1 MPFILGDEI
10 CDCYIDLRQDKDSR
24 RKELLESF
32 RFLCECPACV
42 YPSSFDGS
50 TLPSSSSSSSS
61 SFPSSSSASSSSS
74 SSSSSFPSSS
84 CLDRQL
90 QFDGIVVGTDGNI
103 EDLKNKNKTEKENER
118 ERERKRKEDDE
129 DRLFAACF
137 EDESIDFIV
146 AGQHS
151 EALKVLHRGLSVL
164 QKPCNVPWSIRYQA
178 GAHLMVHQ
186 VLLHQLQDSSCH
198 DRKGNRSTS
207 INSNRGGRSTLEK
220 RSRRDKL
227 EAENAAAEEE
237 EITIAFMRKHLHQA
251 HLLNLQLQGPTC
263 PETINTD
270 LLVKKHCFT
279 DNFYSNYL
287 TD

>member
-1 MPFILGDEI
+1 M
-10 CDCYIDLRQDKDSR
+10 
-24 RKELLESF
+24 
-32 RFLCECPACV
+32 
-42 YPSSFDGS
+42 
-50 TLPSSSSSSSS
+50 
-61 SFPSSSSASSSSS
+61 
-74 SSSSSFPSSS
+74 
-84 CLDRQL
+84 
-90 QFDGIVVGTDGNI
+90 
-103 EDLKNKNKTEKENER
+103 EKEIER

-151 EALKVLHRGLSVL
+151 EALKVLNRGLSVL
-164 QKPCNVPWSIRYQA
+164 QKPCNAAWSIRYQA

-198 DRKGNRSTS
+198 DGISSDRKGNRGTS
-207 INSNRGGRSTLEK
+207 NNSGCRSTLEK

-237 EITIAFMRKHLHQA
+237 KTIALMRKHLHQA

-270 LLVKKHCFT
+270 LLVKKHRFT
-279 DNFYSNYL
+279 DNFYPNYL

>member
-1 MPFILGDEI
+1 M
-10 CDCYIDLRQDKDSR
+10 
-24 RKELLESF
+24 
-32 RFLCECPACV
+32 
-42 YPSSFDGS
+42 
-50 TLPSSSSSSSS
+50 
-61 SFPSSSSASSSSS
+61 
-74 SSSSSFPSSS
+74 
-84 CLDRQL
+84 
-90 QFDGIVVGTDGNI
+90 
-103 EDLKNKNKTEKENER
+103 EKENER
-118 ERERKRKEDDE
+118 VRKRKEDDE

-151 EALKVLHRGLSVL
+151 EALKVLRRGLSVL
-164 QKPCNVPWSIRYQA
+164 QKPCNAAWSIRYQA

-198 DRKGNRSTS
+198 DGISSDRKGNRSTG
-207 INSNRGGRSTLEK
+207 NNRGCRSTVEK

-227 EAENAAAEEE
+227 GAENASAADE
-237 EITIAFMRKHLHQA
+237 EIAVALMRKHLHQA

-279 DNFYSNYL
+279 DNFCSNYL